1 MEAFAEQMLGVLNDA
16 MLALMTSIGHQ
27 TGLFD
32 TMADLPPS
40 TSEEIA
46 SAAKLKERY
55 VREWLGAM
63 VVGDVVTYDPPARPT
78 DSRRS
83 TPPAS
88 RVPPAPTTLRT
99 SRSSLVLGNVEE
111 GIVQSF
117 RNGGGVPYSSFTRFQ
132 EIMAEDSAQV
142 YGATLIGGTLP
153 IVPGLVERLEVG
165 SLPRTSGADM
175 VSRPTSWPGPS
186 RTAVSWATISEEGIA
201 AARLKA
207 EIWDSI
213 TFASRSRT
221 RGVLKREI
229 ATSSSRRLT

>member
-46 SAAKLKERY
+46 RRRSSRSVTCANGSARWSSATSLPTI
-55 VREWLGAM
+55 L
-63 VVGDVVTYDPPARPT
+63 PARPT
-78 DSRRS
+78 TPAGARRL
-83 TPPAS
+83 PHACRRPRQPANL
-88 RVPPAPTTLRT
+88 AQ
-99 SRSSLVLGNVEE
+99 LVALLGNVEE

-165 SLPRTSGADM
+165 SLPQTSGAIM

-186 RTAVSWATISEEGIA
+186 RTAVSWATISPK
-201 AARLKA
+201 KA
-207 EIWDSI
+207 SPPPD
-213 TFASRSRT
+213 
-221 RGVLKREI
+221 
-229 ATSSSRRLT
+229 